1 MPPSFIQTVAGQ
13 RFLANVASIA
23 RSLATLARVGET
35 IEREINENNNPENK
49 QEDK

>member
-35 IEREINENNNPENK
+35 IEREINNSNPENK
-49 QEDK
+49 QEDKQ